1 MVLEFVRP
9 GVAAKVELCTNSPEA
24 VRGLKAQL
32 LFGVLAVV
40 VKLKHLS
47 FLKRRL
53 LR

>member
-32 LFGVLAVV
+32 LFGVLVV
-40 VKLKHLS
+40 IVKLKHLS